1 MPDAPESDKLIEK
14 VIQDAETA
22 IRKLDPSPF
31 SPNAYSVLR
40 SKIAEHIAELIRE
53 SIKVS
58 KRHQSDTVSAAHVE
72 RASEYLVSSSARRL
86 FRHVGTLGGI
96 FLGAGISTMLTM
108 TVAGQYSSLGVLLSA
123 GLGIVG
129 AFMIALHIAKD

>member
-1 MPDAPESDKLIEK
+1 MPDVHESDKLIEN
-14 VIQDAETA
+14 VIRDAETT
-22 IRKLDPSPF
+22 LQNSDPSPF
-31 SPNAYSVLR
+31 SPNAFSVLR
-40 SKIAEHIAELIRE
+40 SKIAEYIADLIRE

-72 RASEYLVSSSARRL
+72 RASEYLVSSTARKL
-86 FRHVGTLGGI
+86 FRHVGTVGGI
-96 FLGAGISTMLTM
+96 FLGAGISNMLTM
-108 TVAGQYSSLGVLLSA
+108 TVAGQYSPLGILVSA